1 MARPDHIPLLP
12 QEEYQRRQRRSNSSL
27 QAIWS
32 LLDQVTDP
40 EIPVVSLWELGVL
53 QDIALREATVL
64 VTITPTYSGCP
75 AMSAMEEDIV
85 RVLGASGYTN
95 VEVVTRL
102 APAWST
108 QWMSEQAR
116 DKLRAYGIAPP
127 GRQRDEDVA
136 ISCPRCAS
144 TNVQCL
150 SEFGSTACKAL
161 YQCSDCAEPFDY
173 FKPI

>member
-1 MARPDHIPLLP
+1 
-12 QEEYQRRQRRSNSSL
+12 
-27 QAIWS
+27 
-32 LLDQVTDP
+32 
-40 EIPVVSLWELGVL
+40 
-53 QDIALREATVL
+53 
-64 VTITPTYSGCP
+64 
-75 AMSAMEEDIV
+75 MEEDIV
-85 RVLGASGYTN
+85 SVLTASGYAN

-144 TNVQCL
+144 INVQRL

>member
-1 MARPDHIPLLP
+1 MTRPDHIPLLP
-12 QEEYQRRQRRSNSSL
+12 QEEYQRRQRRTNSAL

-53 QDIALREATVL
+53 QDISLRDGTVL

-85 RVLGASGYTN
+85 SVLTESGYAS
-95 VEVVTRL
+95 VEVVSRL

-144 TNVQCL
+144 INVQRL